1 MNIDALKILRRSI
14 TTSAIL
20 ALPVALALTSVAQ
33 SPAPQKAQ
41 GRDVTTDVDR
51 PASAPIAKP
60 PAAAAPA
67 VSKDKA
73 AASSAATSGGTK
85 ATTKEVAIGT
95 AVFCSDGQK
104 MGEVNGVKSDSG
116 GVVEEI
122 HVKTGGLFGLG
133 GKVLIVPGAKI
144 TAGGQTV
151 QLALTSVE
159 AGKLPVFAAKKG

>member
-1 MNIDALKILRRSI
+1 MNIYALKILRRSI

-60 PAAAAPA
+60 PAAAPPA
-67 VSKDKA
+67 ASKDKA
-73 AASSAATSGGTK
+73 AASSATSGTTK

-144 TAGGQTV
+144 NAGGQTV

>member
-1 MNIDALKILRRSI
+1 M
-14 TTSAIL
+14 
-20 ALPVALALTSVAQ
+20 
-33 SPAPQKAQ
+33 
-41 GRDVTTDVDR
+41 
-51 PASAPIAKP
+51 
-60 PAAAAPA
+60 
-67 VSKDKA
+67 
-73 AASSAATSGGTK
+73 
-85 ATTKEVAIGT
+85 AIGT

>member
-1 MNIDALKILRRSI
+1 MNIDASKIFRRSV
-14 TTSAIL
+14 TVSAIL

-41 GRDVTTDVDR
+41 GRDVTTDIDR
-51 PASAPIAKP
+51 PASAPAAKAP
-60 PAAAAPA
+60 SPVAAPA
-67 VSKDKA
+67 KDKA
-73 AASSAATSGGTK
+73 APSTANAGAAK

-116 GVVEEI
+116 GVIEEI
-122 HVKTGGLFGLG
+122 HVKTGGLFGMG

-151 QLALTSVE
+151 QLALTSGE
-159 AGKLPVFAAKKG
+159 AGKLPVVADKKG